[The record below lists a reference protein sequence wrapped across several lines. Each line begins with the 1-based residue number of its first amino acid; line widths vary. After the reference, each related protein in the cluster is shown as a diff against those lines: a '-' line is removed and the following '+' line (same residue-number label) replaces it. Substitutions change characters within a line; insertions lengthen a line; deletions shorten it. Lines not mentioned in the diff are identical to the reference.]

1 MRKFMAYIEDDFDT
15 QNALET
21 MITATKSTKSLADL
35 KNMVSIF
42 GLRY

>member
-1 MRKFMAYIEDDFDT
+1 MEDDFDT

-21 MITATKSTKSLADL
+21 MITATKSTKSSSAL